1 LERVLLTIKDK
12 KVLIVGLGKSG
23 TACARFLKEGGA
35 VVTATDCKSIDDL
48 TEEAKGLKSLG
59 IHIEA
64 GRHRVETFLGSDLIV
79 MSPGVSMNIQPVKL
93 AREKG
98 IKVLSEIELAYNFI
112 KAPIIAI
119 TGTNGKTTTTSLIG
133 EILRKSQREVFVGGN
148 IGNPLIE
155 YISLKKETDYVV
167 AEISSFQLEGTVNFK
182 PNIAV
187 LLNISPDHLDRH
199 SSYQDYIKAK
209 ERIFLNQ
216 NKGDVAILNADDP
229 LILKI
234 ADSLKDVRKIY
245 FSKKERID
253 KGIYLEGDSIVSEIH
268 SQKCFFSTE
277 AFKIKG
283 VHNIENIMA
292 AIAAAQICK
301 CNNEQIK
308 DAIDNF
314 TGLEH
319 RMEFVQEISRVH
331 YYNDSKA
338 TNAGAVEKSLM
349 SFDQPIIL
357 IAGGKDKGTGYDTL
371 RGLVKEKVKRL
382 ILIGEAKEIIF
393 KDLGSLTQTLK
404 ADTLQE
410 AVELAWL
417 DSSPGDIVLLSP
429 ACSSFDMFRD
439 YEERGKVF
447 KATVTELRLKADK
460 IRKEVNEAT

>member
-1 LERVLLTIKDK
+1 MLAIKDK
-12 KVLIVGLGKSG
+12 KMLIVGLGKSG
-23 TACARFLKEGGA
+23 ISCARFLKEQGA
-35 VVTATDCKSIDDL
+35 LVTATDSKSIDDL
-48 TEEAKGLKSLG
+48 TEEAKGLRSIG
-59 IHIEA
+59 IHLEA
-64 GRHRVETFLGSDLIV
+64 NGHRNDTFLGSYMIV
-79 MSPGVSMNIQPVKL
+79 MSPGVSMDIEPVKL
-93 AREKG
+93 ARDKG
-98 IKVLSEIELAYNFI
+98 IKIISEIELAYNFI
-112 KAPIIAI
+112 KTPIIAI

-133 EILRKSQREVFVGGN
+133 EILRKSQKEVFVGGN

-155 YISLKKETDYVV
+155 YTSLKKETDYIV
-167 AEISSFQLEGTVNFK
+167 AEISSFQLEGIVNFR

-187 LLNISPDHLDRH
+187 LLNLSPDHLDRYP
-199 SSYQDYIKAK
+199 SYQDYIKAK

-216 NKGDVAILNADDP
+216 NKADVAILNADDP
-229 LILKI
+229 LISKI

-245 FSKKERID
+245 FSKKEKID
-253 KGIYLEGDSIVSEIH
+253 KGIYLEGDSIVSEVH
-268 SQKCFFSTE
+268 SQKCFYSTE

-283 VHNIENIMA
+283 VHNMENIMA
-292 AIAAAQICK
+292 AIAAAQLCK

-349 SFDQPIIL
+349 SFNQPVIL

-371 RGLVKEKVKRL
+371 KNLVKEKVKRL
-382 ILIGEAKEIIF
+382 ILIGEAKGILF
-393 KDLGSLTQTLK
+393 KELGSLTQTLT

-410 AVELAWL
+410 AVEIAWL

-447 KATVTELRLKADK
+447 KASVAELSLKTDK
-460 IRKEVNEAT
+460 ITKEVNEAT